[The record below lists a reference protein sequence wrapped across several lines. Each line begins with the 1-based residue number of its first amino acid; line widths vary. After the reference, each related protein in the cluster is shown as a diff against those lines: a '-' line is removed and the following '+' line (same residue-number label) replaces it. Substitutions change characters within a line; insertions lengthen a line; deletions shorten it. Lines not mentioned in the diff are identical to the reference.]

1 MQGSDGTIRWLEAHC
16 AAVRDEAG
24 GVTRVRGVT
33 QDVTDRVLV
42 NRTVPRADRQFW
54 QATLDS
60 LSAHIAVLDEHG
72 EVIAVNASWREFAE
86 SEGGHSD
93 YVGSN
98 YIAVCEAADDPLAK
112 QVARCLTELLAGER
126 DALRLEY
133 PCHSPSVQRWFLLS
147 ATRYAGS
154 GPTRLVVLHADITER
169 HQAQEQA
176 VMRAALLDEI
186 DVAVVVTDP
195 EMKVV
200 SWNAGAERLYEW
212 TAQEAIGRSAA
223 ELENSDHATDPEP
236 SWPRYAGMDAGS
248 LSTRCNAGTARAFR
262 PICATE

>member
-1 MQGSDGTIRWLEAHC
+1 MADALAMMPPADRGRVRSALDGLRRGESDVFSVEHRVQGSDGTIRWLEAHC

-42 NRTVPRADRQFW
+42 NQQFQADRQFW

-72 EVIAVNASWREFAE
+72 EVIAVNASWRGFAE

-98 YIAVCEAADDPLAK
+98 YITVCEAADDPLAK
-112 QVARCLTELLAGER
+112 QVARGLTEVLAGER
-126 DALRLEY
+126 DALKLEY
-133 PCHSPSVQRWFLLS
+133 PCHSPSAQRWFLLS

-195 EMKVV
+195 
-200 SWNAGAERLYEW
+200 ADDG
-212 TAQEAIGRSAA
+212 G
-223 ELENSDHATDPEP
+223 ELERGCGATV
-236 SWPRYAGMDAGS
+236 
-248 LSTRCNAGTARAFR
+248 
-262 PICATE
+262 